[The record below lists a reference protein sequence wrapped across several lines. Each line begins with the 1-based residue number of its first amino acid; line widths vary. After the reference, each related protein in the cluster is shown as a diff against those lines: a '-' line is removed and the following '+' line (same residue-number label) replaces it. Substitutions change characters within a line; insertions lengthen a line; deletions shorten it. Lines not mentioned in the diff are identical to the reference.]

1 MVAEFRVVGAGRFA
15 DFDKS
20 FSDFLEW
27 ETVDHL
33 RRVLYRKLFENKS
46 LLINP
51 SLLIMMF
58 RYLMKG
64 PCTVYQL
71 MAQLTFQASALKKK
85 LLYECALSVGLFFRF
100 WESRTSFS
108 LSSSPLAPH
117 RHFSTSF
124 FFRKFLDWFKNAQRI
139 KLTRPCKTSSPC
151 PWVLY

>member
-100 WESRTSFS
+100 
-108 LSSSPLAPH
+108 
-117 RHFSTSF
+117 
-124 FFRKFLDWFKNAQRI
+124 
-139 KLTRPCKTSSPC
+139 
-151 PWVLY
+151 